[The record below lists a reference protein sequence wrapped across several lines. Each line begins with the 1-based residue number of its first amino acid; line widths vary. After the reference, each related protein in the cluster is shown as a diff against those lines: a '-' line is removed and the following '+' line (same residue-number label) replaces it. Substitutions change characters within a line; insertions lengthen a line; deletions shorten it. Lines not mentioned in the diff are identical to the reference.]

1 MNKNWNPFLNLV
13 IELKKEYK
21 KKLKKDFDYNPEDV
35 RINKTCVNKWVNEL
49 NDEKFINMFSGITLW
64 QYKDY
69 VIAHYNDYYKAL
81 NEKGELVNYKD
92 FFDLY
97 NRLYMECRGV
107 VVDVRNETL
116 ALVPFRKFF
125 NLNEREETSL
135 ENIKNRISKASCIEF
150 TDKLDGSM
158 ISAGYVNNEIVV
170 AGSSCNHPDRS
181 PIVKDSCEYIEN
193 NKDYLKMLKEN
204 INKTFIFEYI
214 FPKKDLHIVQYTNTG
229 LYLTGIRENLTGKE
243 YSYHDVLEYAEKY
256 HVASTKE
263 FQTDLQHVLSHLDDK
278 KSNEAEGF
286 VVNIDGYKIKIKYN
300 DYVEMNRM
308 VYSAASINYIIKA
321 IEHGTIDDVI
331 AKAPEGYK
339 VTIQKNVNDIYDMIN
354 KIDQTVEN
362 YYNLVKD
369 LNRKEAM
376 IKINTEFPK
385 KYRGFITEKYNQRSY
400 SYLKSFSGHYRKYE
414 ELENLLP

>member
-1 MNKNWNPFLNLV
+1 MGKRIKWWK
-13 IELKKEYK
+13 IYK
-21 KKLKKDFDYNPEDV
+21 YV
-35 RINKTCVNKWVNEL
+35 SV
-49 NDEKFINMFSGITLW
+49 ITLW

-69 VIAHYNDYYKAL
+69 VIAHYNDYYTAL

-214 FPKKDLHIVQYTNTG
+214 FPKKIYTSFN
-229 LYLTGIRENLTGKE
+229 I
-243 YSYHDVLEYAEKY
+243 
-256 HVASTKE
+256 
-263 FQTDLQHVLSHLDDK
+263 QILD
-278 KSNEAEGF
+278 
-286 VVNIDGYKIKIKYN
+286 Y
-300 DYVEMNRM
+300 
-308 VYSAASINYIIKA
+308 
-321 IEHGTIDDVI
+321 T
-331 AKAPEGYK
+331 
-339 VTIQKNVNDIYDMIN
+339 
-354 KIDQTVEN
+354 
-362 YYNLVKD
+362 
-369 LNRKEAM
+369 
-376 IKINTEFPK
+376 
-385 KYRGFITEKYNQRSY
+385 
-400 SYLKSFSGHYRKYE
+400 
-414 ELENLLP
+414 